1 MCIRDRNTADVHIG
15 AVFQLGTGFRLLRHG
30 VLGMHRHRG
39 IRQPCGQDH
48 SRDGGESDD
57 GAAEID
63 DGHPSITTARKLGNM
78 NIETLTLPQN
88 PDLAQRV
95 EELATRAETHDGYAP
110 FSEQFMV
117 GLRDGRL
124 GHRHLLAIED
134 GEIAGVAAV
143 EGQTVEL
150 VVDVEHRR
158 RGVGQALVD
167 ALPTSPQIWAHGNLP
182 AAQALAKRNG
192 MDVVRRLLVM
202 AIEGRDLR
210 ASEEASAKVKGL
222 EICTYT
228 ESVER
233 FGREHVEA
241 EWLRANNEA
250 FSWHP
255 EQGGWDLERLH
266 RGMEAEW
273 FDPADVLFLWDS
285 HGGAH
290 STPTMAGFHWLKWH
304 EEDIPAFGEVYVVGL
319 SEDYRGRGLGG
330 PLLTAGL
337 QRMVTKGADKVI
349 LYVEADN
356 EPAVKAYEKLGFGTA
371 EEHCVWAKSD

>member
-1 MCIRDRNTADVHIG
+1 
-15 AVFQLGTGFRLLRHG
+15 
-30 VLGMHRHRG
+30 
-39 IRQPCGQDH
+39 
-48 SRDGGESDD
+48 
-57 GAAEID
+57 
-63 DGHPSITTARKLGNM
+63 M

-110 FSEQFMV
+110 FSEQFVV

-124 GHRHLLAIED
+124 GHRHLLALED
-134 GEIAGVAAV
+134 GEITGVAAV

-150 VVDVEHRR
+150 VVDVEHRG

-210 ASEEASAKVKGL
+210 AAEEASAKVEGL

-233 FGREHVEA
+233 FGREYVEA

-285 HGGAH
+285 HGGEH
-290 STPTMAGFHWLKWH
+290 SAPTMAGFHWLKWH

-319 SEDYRGRGLGG
+319 SEAYRGRGLGG

-337 QRMVTKGADKVI
+337 QRMVAKGADKVI

-371 EEHCVWAKSD
+371 EEHCVWAESD